1 MKQSSVFNYFEF
13 TVLEFCAG
21 ALLASAGMD
30 QKVYIW
36 NAWEHPG
43 HQIARCLTCHTGA
56 VKDVRWS
63 LDGTSVLSCG
73 FDETARLSDVETAS
87 QIQVSVPVLG
97 ERNCNMA
104 VCPKCLIDN
113 VTIDTQHSL
122 GLQLFF

>member
-1 MKQSSVFNYFEF
+1 M
-13 TVLEFCAG
+13 
-21 ALLASAGMD
+21 
-30 QKVYIW
+30 YIW

-113 VTIDTQHSL
+113 VMFLYGCNTHLDSNYCL
-122 GLQLFF
+122 V